1 VKNNSLF
8 PARSSVHNI
17 RSLITTFFLEV
28 IRKVIF
34 EASREAGKKAFKC
47 PVLPAAMI
55 VGMVALNL
63 AAFAQIPDH
72 QLADPRSTS
81 AQQSPSVS
89 TQNLHPGQTVSA
101 EIAGG
106 QTHRYQIFVQASQFV
121 RVSYQPQGINLS
133 GAFFDAGGQQVSES
147 TSPFVMREPK
157 NIYLLTEIAGNY
169 FVELRS
175 YNADAG
181 KGKYTLTL
189 EEHREIR
196 PPDRPQVAGDKA
208 WRDAERFNEGITENG
223 FKKAVE
229 KFLEAATHFEASGD
243 VRRQSQALR
252 FAATHYSALGEKRKA
267 IEVSLKSLPLSRKAE
282 DPRNEANLLLNVGFW
297 YADIGEYQK
306 SVEYTQQGLELTRK
320 INDKRLEGMA
330 LGSLGRVHRVL
341 GDKQRAVE
349 YFEAAL
355 VLKRQAKDKSAEAV
369 SLANLGTIYSEMGLH
384 QKAVEV
390 SELALRL
397 CEEAENMHLAAI
409 AKGHLATAWHEAG
422 DNPKALACLEQMLA
436 ACLRSGDKKNEAA
449 ARYQTGHILFEMGD
463 YQKAADS
470 LRQALVR
477 WQEVGH
483 PRGEAATH
491 FYLSR
496 CALAQQK
503 LTEADAEIE
512 LALGITEKQRVKF
525 DQEDMR
531 SQYFSSVQIFYELK
545 LEVLHALSTEQPDQ
559 KYPDQ
564 KYIDAALEI
573 SERARARSL
582 LDMLSQS
589 SVDIR
594 QGVSAELKSRELH
607 NQTRLSS
614 LQTQL
619 LQLRQQAKPDART
632 VAALATEVRKADEE
646 GVQIEREIRQQSPR
660 YAELKYPTTLR
671 ADEIRGLLDEQT
683 ALLEYSLGEKKSFLF
698 VVTRDSVR
706 SFVLPEAQIIQQQVE
721 LLRRSIRQPGRR
733 EFAGFVKA
741 ANNLY
746 EMLIAPAASLIAS
759 KQRLLISPDKHL
771 YSIPFESLITKP
783 GNTGFNDSF
792 RKVDYLIR
800 HWSVGYLP
808 SASILSS
815 LRQQRKE
822 GTALS
827 SVSSRE
833 AREFMAVAD
842 PIYQPQ
848 LLTEKGNEPGRFTQ
862 VALRSMDDSS
872 SHLELPQLSE
882 SRKEALQIASLF
894 GQRKSALLLSDK
906 AREEDLKN
914 SPDLST
920 ARRIH
925 FATHG
930 LISER
935 QPQLSGLVLTLDNDP
950 AEDGLLQMREIFNLK
965 LNAELVVL
973 SACETG
979 LGKEMKG
986 EGVIG
991 LTRAFQYAG
1000 ASNVVVS
1007 LWRVADRSTADLM
1020 IDFYRHMQSGL
1031 DKAPALRRAK
1041 LQMIEGGTF
1050 SHPYYWAAF
1059 VMNGEA
1065 R

>member
-1 VKNNSLF
+1 MKNNSLF
-8 PARSSVHNI
+8 PVRSIAHNS
-17 RSLITTFFLEV
+17 RNLITTFFLEV
-28 IRKVIF
+28 IREVIL
-34 EASREAGKKAFKC
+34 ETSREAGKKAFKY

-55 VGMVALNL
+55 VGMMALKL
-63 AAFAQIPDH
+63 ATFAQIPDH
-72 QLADPRSTS
+72 QLAGHRSTS
-81 AQQSPSVS
+81 AQQSPSVN

-121 RVSYQPQGINLS
+121 RVSYQQQGINLS
-133 GAFFDAGGQQVSES
+133 GAFFDAGGQQISES
-147 TSPFVMREPK
+147 TSPFIMREPK

-169 FVELRS
+169 FVELRP
-175 YNADAG
+175 YNTDAG

-189 EEHREIR
+189 EEQREIR
-196 PPDRPQVAGDKA
+196 PPDRAQVAGDKA
-208 WRDAERFNEGITENG
+208 WREAERFNEGITENG
-223 FKKAVE
+223 FKKAAE
-229 KFLEAATHFEASGD
+229 KFLEAATHFEAAGD

-252 FAATHYSALGEKRKA
+252 FAATHYSVLGEKRKA
-267 IEVSLKSLPLSRKAE
+267 IEMSLKSLPLSRKAE

-297 YADIGEYQK
+297 HADIGEYQK
-306 SVEYTQQGLELTRK
+306 SLEYTQQGLELARK

-330 LGSLGRVHRVL
+330 LGSLGGVHRVL

-397 CEEAENMHLAAI
+397 CEEAENMQLAAT

-436 ACLRSGDKKNEAA
+436 VCLRSGDKKNEAT

-496 CALAQQK
+496 CALAQRK
-503 LTEADAEIE
+503 LAEADAEIE

-525 DQEDMR
+525 DQEDLR
-531 SQYFSSVQIFYELK
+531 SQYFSSVQMFYELK
-545 LEVLHALSTEQPDQ
+545 LEVLHALSTEQ
-559 KYPDQ
+559 PDQ

-594 QGVSAELKSRELH
+594 QGISAALKSRELH
-607 NQTRLSS
+607 NQARLSS

-632 VAALATEVRKADEE
+632 AAALATEVRKADEE
-646 GVQIEREIRQQSPR
+646 GVQIAREIRQQSPR
-660 YAELKYPTTLR
+660 YAELKYPTTLQ
-671 ADEIRGLLDEQT
+671 ADEIRSLLDEQT

-741 ANNLY
+741 ANALY
-746 EMLIAPAASLIAS
+746 EMLMAPAASLIAS

-771 YSIPFESLITKP
+771 YYLPFESLITKP
-783 GNTGFNDSF
+783 ENIGFNDPF

-800 HWSVGYLP
+800 RWSVSYLP

-822 GTALS
+822 GIAS
-827 SVSSRE
+827 SGVSSRE

-848 LLTEKGNEPGRFTQ
+848 LLTEKRNESGRFTQ
-862 VALRSMDDSS
+862 VALRSVEESS
-872 SHLELPQLSE
+872 SPLELPQLSE

-894 GQRKSALLLSDK
+894 GQQKSALLLSDK
-906 AREEDLKN
+906 AREEAVKN

-979 LGKEMKG
+979 LGREMKG

-1031 DKAPALRRAK
+1031 DKAQALRRAK
-1041 LQMIEGGTF
+1041 LQMIESRAF